1 LRRNVKIDEIIKGIL
16 AQGVEEEAVPLAVLR
31 QVAIEDD
38 GHQSAEVLDHDGL
51 SVERSD
57 EGLCDGDDERA
68 LGLGCTFSLCV
79 SRYLLS
85 SLPDDAFS
93 IGLSHDEQVVAVVA
107 RDYSGS
113 KKVAGATDQ
122 IP

>member
-1 LRRNVKIDEIIKGIL
+1 
-16 AQGVEEEAVPLAVLR
+16 VPLAVLR

-51 SVERSD
+51 SVERSG

-68 LGLGCTFSLCV
+68 FGLGCTFSLCV